1 MIDYKQLGLK
11 TGLEFHQRLDT
22 HKLFCNCES
31 IQEEK
36 TTAETIRKLRP
47 VTGELG
53 EVDETTKLEF
63 LKNKTYKYSSFENST
78 CLVEL
83 DEEPPHEIN
92 QEALDTA
99 IEIALLLDADLVD
112 ELQVMRKMVID
123 GSNTSG
129 FQRTAMLSGNGTL
142 KTKFGKIPIT
152 GIFLEEESAGIIKEE
167 AGVKNYRLDRLGI
180 PLVEIATE
188 VMQLNPD
195 EVQAVALELGK
206 LLRITGK
213 VQRGLGTIRQDV
225 NISIK
230 QGARI
235 EAKGLQ
241 DLKLLSKVIE
251 LEVQRQLNLLKL
263 REKFVE
269 KKIKKQ
275 EYEIQSFTS
284 IFKQTKNKMIKNAL
298 RRQEKVYGMVLPR
311 LRGLLGFELCENYR
325 FGTELAGIAKTFGLK
340 GIIHSDEDMKK
351 YDLEKEAKTI
361 YKEHNLKE
369 DDAFILIIGKPAF
382 LSNALKKINER
393 INMVFD
399 GVPEETRKIMPDGT
413 TRFMRFISGEHRM
426 YPETDVPPVVLE
438 KKRIEKVK
446 NQLPKQPAELK
457 KELMK
462 KGLKEEYAE
471 RIILSKNLQ
480 LILSLIKKYEKSSK
494 VNPNFIVSV
503 IEGTLTELRRQGVDV
518 SKITEKKLINLFDF
532 FERGLPKE
540 AIPEKLAYLSIHQ
553 KLSENDLKKVTEK
566 ELKQHLEKI
575 IKEQSIN
582 LDDKRKAFNILM
594 GAMMKKYRG
603 KASGLLI
610 AKIVNEKI
618 NN

>member
-284 IFKQTKNKMIKNAL
+284 IFKQTKNKMIKNAM